1 MAVVILIVL
10 YFSAPSPEQNWR
22 PEPYDSFLLAS
33 WLGGVA
39 LHWAFWPFFLLLNA
53 SLLFADQLAMAGKI
67 TVSSWDE
74 IHFVLLFPIAW
85 WTVSV
90 WRCSRNTYSRTWSAL
105 ARFATVAVPVEY
117 AIKLL
122 IRINYPRIFFNCEDL
137 LLDYGSCF

>member
-10 YFSAPSPEQNWR
+10 YFSAPPPEQNWR

-90 WRCSRNTYSRTWSAL
+90 WRCSRNTHSRTWSAL
-105 ARFATVAVPVEY
+105 ARFATIAVPVEY

-122 IRINYPRIFFNCEDL
+122 IRIDYPRIFFNCEDL